1 MILNNLANYLRTYI
15 VKEQDPDIKR
25 LINIDRNL
33 KNTWNEI
40 QARAEEENKE
50 IKWKY
55 AAIVMD
61 RFFFLYS
68 P

>member
-50 IKWKY
+50 
-55 AAIVMD
+55 
-61 RFFFLYS
+61 
-68 P
+68 